1 MLHLGY
7 NNPLTN
13 VAGNQ
18 LIAVMRVG
26 NGQLAKR
33 LGLGL
38 YFKGRQTEQKNK
50 IKKIQ
55 MRTAWVRF
63 TPLQPNGCMGASLW
77 V

>member
-7 NNPLTN
+7 NNPLMN

-38 YFKGRQTEQKNK
+38 YFQGR
-50 IKKIQ
+50 
-55 MRTAWVRF
+55 
-63 TPLQPNGCMGASLW
+63 
-77 V
+77 